1 MSHKLQDIT
10 LYYPDSNSREL
21 SKTFS
26 GRSHVVTD
34 LYVHFLNAYK
44 PPKTSRVSVDLG
56 SDNSSMFYFG
66 SILRLYHPFDKDQ
79 FWQLSEIE
87 QKREILEMA
96 HQVALRCCKEYNWD
110 QEVFEL
116 AYQKVLEVN
125 FKYEIELKKKLSP
138 NRRQKA
144 CLVLEKNERCAIISS
159 LFLNSSDEK
168 LNKVELFR
176 LPQHEMFY
184 GSIIKKS
191 RWFGAEFG
199 ISQCEGELRITGNS
213 ELTERTV
220 EYLPNK
226 YTQDRLE
233 RVLNQ
238 LTCSEI
244 NTKAE
249 FESWMKGELS
259 TINADE

>member
-10 LYYPDSNSREL
+10 LYYPDSQNQKL

-44 PPKTSRVSVDLG
+44 PPKTSRVSVELG
-56 SDNSSMFYFG
+56 TDNNSMFYFG

-79 FWQLSEIE
+79 FWQLPEIE

-96 HQVALRCCKEYNWD
+96 HKVALRCCNEYNWD
-110 QEVFEL
+110 KEVFEQ
-116 AYQKVLEVN
+116 AYQKVLAVN
-125 FKYEIELKKKLSP
+125 FRYEIELKKKLSP
-138 NRRQKA
+138 NRKQKA

-159 LFLNSSDEK
+159 LFLNSSNER

-191 RWFGAEFG
+191 RWFGIDFG
-199 ISQCEGELRITGNS
+199 ISECEGELRITGNS
-213 ELTERTV
+213 ESTERTV
-220 EYLPNK
+220 EYLPNN
-226 YTQDRLE
+226 YTQDRLM
-233 RVLNQ
+233 RALNQ
-238 LTCSEI
+238 LTCPEI
-244 NTKAE
+244 NSREEYEA
-249 FESWMKGELS
+249 WMKGELS
-259 TINADE
+259 TTNADE